1 MLRNLVE
8 FQENPVNAEELPWE
22 SRKIKVDF
30 SKIPQMGVW
39 IRLETS
45 GKWSNSGHGG
55 VNKSGMNVRCEFLSH
70 ILCRWST
77 YNNCGVFFVQPSKS
91 LEGHTEQTPSRVY
104 ARMSILYQYT
114 CSFMYIYTFLPLR
127 GALQKWNHQPVEAI
141 HAIGSIT
148 CCNHWAGRF
157 NPHSLSLVVK
167 ANPIFI
173 AKTVAVNPCW
183 PNNQP
188 FWNMVWSV
196 IPLMNGKSSSVYFLI
211 GLPHPFFRWLFHE
224 INQPAIGVP
233 PFMENP
239 KCQWW

>member
-1 MLRNLVE
+1 MVEWINLEWMSVVS
-8 FQENPVNAEELPWE
+8 FYPIFFVDGLPTTT
-22 SRKIKVDF
+22 V
-30 SKIPQMGVW
+30 
-39 IRLETS
+39 
-45 GKWSNSGHGG
+45 
-55 VNKSGMNVRCEFLSH
+55 
-70 ILCRWST
+70 
-77 YNNCGVFFVQPSKS
+77 VFFSCSQVSHWKGTLNKHHQ
-91 LEGHTEQTPSRVY
+91 EYTHVWVY
-104 ARMSILYQYT
+104 YINT
-114 CSFMYIYTFLPLR
+114 HVVMYIYTFLPLR

-173 AKTVAVNPCW
+173 AKTVAVNSCW